1 MYSLVVLK
9 KFFFIG
15 NNSFLP
21 FLSASMLLYHNVIV
35 NITERKLEGRC
46 KITKSSWN
54 NQIYRKKS
62 DAPNTAIMAPTTS

>member
-21 FLSASMLLYHNVIV
+21 FLSASMLLYHTVIV
-35 NITERKLEGRC
+35 NITERKLDGRC
-46 KITKSSWN
+46 KITKSH
-54 NQIYRKKS
+54 
-62 DAPNTAIMAPTTS
+62 